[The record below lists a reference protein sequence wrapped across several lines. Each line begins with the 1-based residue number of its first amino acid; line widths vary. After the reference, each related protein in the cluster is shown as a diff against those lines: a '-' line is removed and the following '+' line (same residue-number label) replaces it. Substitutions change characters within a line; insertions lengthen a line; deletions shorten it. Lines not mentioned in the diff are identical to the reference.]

1 MSMTTSPSVRIESAA
16 GQRTSTILNSTGQ
29 VNFELAGQVFL
40 IDCLDDWSAL
50 AVSRLVNRW
59 MVDPVS
65 SFRPVPDYIIRVRS
79 NESPPSI
86 PAGLEQFE
94 ISDGG
99 VCHSDGQIIYVA
111 LAGSLIVVDPVTC
124 EVNVWIGSHYE
135 LSSRILSQILSQA
148 LGFAWRRCRLFLL
161 HSAGVVMP
169 GQDKTL
175 LIAGESGSGKSTLT
189 LQLAA
194 AGWKFLSDDS
204 IFLIERSE
212 GIETR
217 GLRKSFALTS
227 QTMAAVQLETAP
239 PSATTI
245 TWKRCI
251 FPDHLFPHGQVK
263 SAYAGSIVFPTV
275 THESESRIVPLEP
288 SQTMHRLMRLSPWA
302 CYDRPTA
309 AANLK
314 VFEALARNVA
324 AYYLFAGKDLLG
336 DSDLTASIVSRAYGE
351 GMKFD
356 RYKLEAK

>member
-1 MSMTTSPSVRIESAA
+1 MMTFPSVDIESAS
-16 GQRTSTILNSTGQ
+16 GQRISTTLNSTGQ
-29 VNFELAGQVFL
+29 LNLELAGRVFL
-40 IDCLDDWSAL
+40 IDCLDDWSAS
-50 AVSRLVNRW
+50 AVSGLVNRW
-59 MVDPVS
+59 LLDPVS
-65 SFRPVPDYIIRVRS
+65 SFRSAPDYIIRVRS
-79 NESPPSI
+79 KVSPPPI
-86 PAGLEQFE
+86 PVGLEQFE

-99 VCHSDGQIIYVA
+99 ICHSDGQIIYVA
-111 LAGSLIVVDPVTC
+111 LAGSLIVVDPATR

-148 LGFAWRRCRLFLL
+148 FGFAWRRCRLFLL

-169 GQDKTL
+169 GQDRTL

-204 IFLIERSE
+204 IFLIARSE

-227 QTMAAVQLETAP
+227 QTIAAVQLETAP

-245 TWKRCI
+245 AWKRRI
-251 FPDHLFPHGQVK
+251 SPDHLFPRGQVK
-263 SAYAGSIVFPTV
+263 SAFAGSIVFPAV

-288 SQTMHRLMRLSPWA
+288 SETMHRLMRLSPWA

-309 AANLK
+309 AANLR

-336 DSDLTASIVSRAYGE
+336 NSNLTASIVSRAYRKE
-351 GMKFD
+351 KFD
-356 RYKLEAK
+356 RHELEAN